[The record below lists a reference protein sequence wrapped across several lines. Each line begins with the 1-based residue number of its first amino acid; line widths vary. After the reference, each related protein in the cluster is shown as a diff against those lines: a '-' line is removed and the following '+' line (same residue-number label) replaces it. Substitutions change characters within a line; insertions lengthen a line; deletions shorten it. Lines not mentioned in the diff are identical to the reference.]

1 MSTVVVLPCLAVG
14 RAEIAEARRA
24 LAGQGRSAADAE
36 VLRALWTA
44 RALPAVIELLA
55 STSLLHA
62 ELLPATFEVGPAPK
76 TRTPLSVVA
85 WRHDDED
92 VVEVVVLTDAD
103 LQLRVFE
110 NALASLR
117 IPLHVRPT
125 SVALDVDHD
134 LDNSDTS
141 PVVRLQR
148 FSFGSA
154 GKSPS

>member
-14 RAEIAEARRA
+14 RAEVAEARRA

-36 VLRALWTA
+36 VVRALWTA

-62 ELLPATFEVGPAPK
+62 ELLPATVEPGPAPK
-76 TRTPLSVVA
+76 VRAPLSVVA
-85 WRHDDED
+85 WRHGDEH
-92 VVEVVVLTDAD
+92 VVEVVVLTDID
-103 LQLRVFE
+103 LQLRSFE
-110 NALASLR
+110 NALVSVR
-117 IPLHVRPT
+117 IPLLVREAAIT
-125 SVALDVDHD
+125 IEDGDL

-154 GKSPS
+154 GKSPP